1 MFDRVAHRYDML
13 NHLLSMGADH
23 QWRRKTVQK
32 ATQNNPQTIVDLAC
46 GTADLTLALA
56 RNATNANLLGFDLSE
71 GMLEVGRKKVAAAG
85 LSNRI
90 TLSQANAEKL
100 DIESES
106 VDSVTIAF
114 GIRNFEHP
122 ELGLKEMVRILKHN
136 GRIVVLEFSMPENKA
151 FRAVYR
157 WYFRNILPLVAGWI
171 SGDRKAYDYL
181 PRSVEQFPWGDRFAR
196 IMIEQGC
203 SNVEITTLMGGIAM
217 IYTGTK

>member
-1 MFDRVAHRYDML
+1 
-13 NHLLSMGADH
+13 
-23 QWRRKTVQK
+23 
-32 ATQNNPQTIVDLAC
+32 
-46 GTADLTLALA
+46 
-56 RNATNANLLGFDLSE
+56 
-71 GMLEVGRKKVAAAG
+71 MLEVGRKKVADAG

-122 ELGLKEMVRILKHN
+122 ELGLKEMVRILKRN

-181 PRSVEQFPWGDRFAR
+181 PDSVEEFPAPERFMDILHGVGFKSAKAKS
-196 IMIEQGC
+196 Q
-203 SNVEITTLMGGIAM
+203 SFGIAH
-217 IYTGTK
+217 IYEATK